1 MREQVGVKSSI
12 LRFYLNAL
20 CCSARVSEPQSHLL
34 FGGVPGAEPRIGRRP
49 ADAMLAEAAR

>member
-20 CCSARVSEPQSHLL
+20 CCSARVSEPQSNLL
-34 FGGVPGAEPRIGRRP
+34 FGGVPGAKPGIGRGA
-49 ADAMLAEAAR
+49 ADAVLPETAR